1 MVLVVE
7 GAPESIV
14 RASGIINCKFKRI
27 YPSDGPICLPK
38 LQNRYINGET
48 TFPTSWKTCYN
59 SNMAKGK
66 LSTPPGHVNLRMLAE
81 HLELSQTTVSL
92 VLNNSPSAKSIPQ
105 ETRDRVTEAAARL
118 NYRPNYFARSLRQSK
133 SMSVGVLAPD
143 LSEGYFT
150 RVMSGVV
157 RELTAAHYFYF
168 TACHDWKRELIEK
181 YPRMLV
187 ERAVDGFLLLNTPA
201 DQIEVPVPVV
211 AISSHSAA
219 ENVTNIV
226 LDHHLAVE
234 QALTHLHSL
243 GHRRIAFMRGPRAI
257 PDSEYRWES
266 IQQVAQ
272 EMSLKIDPSLV
283 IRIDSA
289 GWSMK
294 DNYHPMAPEIGHKP
308 MQCLLEKTRAF
319 TAIFCFND
327 IAAIGA
333 IRALKDAGLSV
344 PGDVSVVGFDDI
356 QSAAYSTPSLTTVR
370 QPLAEMGQRGA
381 QVLLER
387 IANREVEHP
396 SEIVMAPELVVREST
411 GPAPA
416 GS

>member
-1 MVLVVE
+1 
-7 GAPESIV
+7 
-14 RASGIINCKFKRI
+14 
-27 YPSDGPICLPK
+27 
-38 LQNRYINGET
+38 
-48 TFPTSWKTCYN
+48 
-59 SNMAKGK
+59 
-66 LSTPPGHVNLRMLAE
+66 MLAE

-105 ETRDRVTEAAARL
+105 ETRKRVVEAAERF
-118 NYRPNYFARSLRQSK
+118 NYRPNYFARSLRQSR

-150 RVMSGVV
+150 RVMNGVV
-157 RELTAAHYFYF
+157 QELTGAHYFYF
-168 TACHDWKRELIEK
+168 TACHDWKRDLIEK

-187 ERAVDGFLLLNTPA
+187 ERAVDGFLLLNTPS
-201 DQIEVPVPVV
+201 DHIDVPVPVV
-211 AISSHSAA
+211 AISAHSLA

-226 LDHHLAVE
+226 LDHHLAAQ
-234 QALTHLHSL
+234 QALTHLYSL
-243 GHRRIAFMRGPRAI
+243 GHRRIAVMRGPRAI
-257 PDSEYRWES
+257 PDSEFRWEA

-272 EMSLKIDPSLV
+272 EINLKLDPALI

-294 DNYHPMAPEIGHKP
+294 DGYHPMAPEIGYKP
-308 MQCLLEKTRAF
+308 MQVLLEKTREF

-333 IRALKDAGLSV
+333 IRTLRDAGLNV

-356 QSAAYSTPSLTTVR
+356 LSAAYYTPSLTTVR
-370 QPLAEMGQRGA
+370 QPLTEMGKRGA

-387 IANREVEHP
+387 IANREAPFP
-396 SEIVMAPELVVREST
+396 SEIVMAPELVVRESS
-411 GPAPA
+411 GPAPGRMPTA
-416 GS
+416 SI

>member
-1 MVLVVE
+1 
-7 GAPESIV
+7 
-14 RASGIINCKFKRI
+14 
-27 YPSDGPICLPK
+27 
-38 LQNRYINGET
+38 
-48 TFPTSWKTCYN
+48 
-59 SNMAKGK
+59 MAKGK
-66 LSTPPGHVNLRMLAE
+66 NSTPPGHVNLRMLAE

-105 ETRDRVTEAAARL
+105 ETRDRVTEAATRL

-157 RELTAAHYFYF
+157 RELSAAHYFYF

-201 DQIEVPVPVV
+201 EQIEVPVPVV
-211 AISSHSAA
+211 AISAHSAA

-226 LDHHLAVE
+226 LDHHQAIE
-234 QALTHLHSL
+234 QALAHLHSL

-257 PDSEYRWES
+257 PDSEYRWAS

-272 EMSLKIDPSLV
+272 EMDLEIDPGLA

-289 GWSMK
+289 GWSME
-294 DNYHPMAPEIGHKP
+294 DNYHPMAPEIGYKP
-308 MQCLLEKTRAF
+308 MQGLLEKTRDF

-370 QPLAEMGQRGA
+370 QPLFEMGQRGA
-381 QVLLER
+381 QILLER
-387 IANREVEHP
+387 IGNHDAQHP
-396 SEIVMAPELVVREST
+396 SEIVMAPELVIREST
-411 GPAPA
+411 GPVRGA
-416 GS
+416 

>member
-1 MVLVVE
+1 
-7 GAPESIV
+7 
-14 RASGIINCKFKRI
+14 
-27 YPSDGPICLPK
+27 
-38 LQNRYINGET
+38 
-48 TFPTSWKTCYN
+48 
-59 SNMAKGK
+59 
-66 LSTPPGHVNLRMLAE
+66 MLAE

-105 ETRDRVTEAAARL
+105 ETRDRVSEAAQRL
-118 NYRPNYFARSLRQSK
+118 NYRPNYFARSLRQSR

-157 RELTAAHYFYF
+157 QELTAAHYFYF

-201 DQIEVPVPVV
+201 DHIDVPVPVV
-211 AISSHSAA
+211 AISAHSAA
-219 ENVTNIV
+219 ENITNIV
-226 LDHHLAVE
+226 LDHHLAVG
-234 QALTHLHSL
+234 QALLHLYSL

-266 IQQVAQ
+266 IQQVAR
-272 EMSLKIDPSLV
+272 EIDLKIDPALV
-283 IRIDSA
+283 IRIDHA

-294 DNYHPMAPEIGHKP
+294 DGYHPMAPEIGYRP
-308 MQCLLEKTRAF
+308 MQGLLEKTRDF

-333 IRALKDAGLSV
+333 IRALKDAGLAV

-356 QSAAYSTPSLTTVR
+356 LSAAYSTPSLTTVR
-370 QPLAEMGQRGA
+370 QPLTEMGKRGA

-387 IANREVEHP
+387 IANREQEYA
-396 SEIVMAPELVVREST
+396 SEIVMEPELVVREST

-416 GS
+416 AS

>member
-1 MVLVVE
+1 
-7 GAPESIV
+7 
-14 RASGIINCKFKRI
+14 
-27 YPSDGPICLPK
+27 
-38 LQNRYINGET
+38 
-48 TFPTSWKTCYN
+48 
-59 SNMAKGK
+59 MAKGPV
-66 LSTPPGHVNLRMLAE
+66 STPPGHVNLRMLAE

-105 ETRDRVTEAAARL
+105 ETRDRVTEAAERL

-157 RELTAAHYFYF
+157 EELTAAHYFYF
-168 TACHDWKRELIEK
+168 TACHDWKPELIEK

-201 DQIEVPVPVV
+201 DHLDVPVPVV
-211 AISSHSAA
+211 AISAHTAA

-234 QALTHLHSL
+234 QALHHLHAL
-243 GHRRIAFMRGPRAI
+243 GHRRIAFMRGPHAI

-266 IQQVAQ
+266 IQLVAH
-272 EMSLKIDPSLV
+272 EINLKIDPALV

-294 DNYHPMAPEIGHKP
+294 DGYHPMAPEIGYKP
-308 MQCLLEKTRAF
+308 MQALLEKTRDF

-333 IRALKDAGLSV
+333 IRALKDAGLAV

-370 QPLAEMGQRGA
+370 QPLMEMGKRGA

-387 IANREVEHP
+387 IANREKEYAA
-396 SEIVMAPELVVREST
+396 EIVMAPELVVREST
-411 GPAPA
+411 GPAP
-416 GS
+416 SSN

>member
-1 MVLVVE
+1 MANRCTYGYL
-7 GAPESIV
+7 IV
-14 RASGIINCKFKRI
+14 YVAS
-27 YPSDGPICLPK
+27 
-38 LQNRYINGET
+38 
-48 TFPTSWKTCYN
+48 KTCKN
-59 SNMAKGK
+59 SKMVKSSKAV
-66 LSTPPGHVNLRMLAE
+66 PAGHVNLRMLAE
-81 HLELSQTTVSL
+81 HLKLSQTTVSL

-105 ETRDRVTEAAARL
+105 ETRKRVEEAAERL

-157 RELTAAHYFYF
+157 EEMTAAHYFYF

-187 ERAVDGFLLLNTPA
+187 ERAVDGFLLLNTQA
-201 DQIEVPVPVV
+201 DQILVPVPVV
-211 AISSHSAA
+211 AISAHSAA

-226 LDHHLAVE
+226 LDHHKAVE
-234 QALTHLHSL
+234 QALTHLYEL

-257 PDSEYRWES
+257 PDSEFRWEA
-266 IQQVAQ
+266 IQQVAE
-272 EMSLKIDPSLV
+272 EMGIKIDPNLV
-283 IRIDSA
+283 IRIDSD

-294 DNYHPMAPEIGHKP
+294 TGYHPMAPEIGFKP
-308 MQCLLEKTRAF
+308 MQTLLKKTQEF

-327 IAAIGA
+327 ISAIGA

-356 QSAAYSTPSLTTVR
+356 QSAAYATPSLTTVR
-370 QPLAEMGQRGA
+370 QPLTEMGRRGA

-387 IANREVEHP
+387 IADREKAFP
-396 SEIVMAPELVVREST
+396 AEIVMMPELVVREST
-411 GPAPA
+411 GPTLDSPR
-416 GS
+416 S